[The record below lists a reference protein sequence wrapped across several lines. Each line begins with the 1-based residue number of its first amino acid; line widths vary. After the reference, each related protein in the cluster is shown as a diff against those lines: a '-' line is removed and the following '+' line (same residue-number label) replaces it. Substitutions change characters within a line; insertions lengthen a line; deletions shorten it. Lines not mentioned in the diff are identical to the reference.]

1 MKLPRGIKIGIVA
14 GICAVLTLAVPV
26 IANPGSADDPLITQS
41 YITSVVMP
49 ELEDYVKTEVKKQ
62 VSGGVSITAERF
74 EVISLSAGE
83 KIICENGTELILR
96 MGSAT
101 IIATQK
107 GGLADTTV
115 GVDLANGTQMPSNH
129 LLIVPVADGR
139 GIMAQND
146 VLVMVKG
153 GFDKQ

>member
-1 MKLPRGIKIGIVA
+1 MKLPREIKIGVVA
-14 GICAVLTLAVPV
+14 GLCAVLTLAVPV
-26 IANPGSADDPLITQS
+26 VANPGSADDPLITKS

-49 ELEDYVKTEVKKQ
+49 ELEDYVKAEVKKQ
-62 VSGGVSITAERF
+62 VSGGVSVTAERF

-107 GGLADTTV
+107 GGIADTTA
-115 GVDLANGTQMPSNH
+115 GYDLPNGTQMPSNH

-139 GIMAQND
+139 GIIAQND

-153 GFDKQ
+153 GFEKQ

>member
-1 MKLPRGIKIGIVA
+1 MKLPKGIKIGIVA
-14 GICAVLTLAVPV
+14 GLCAVLILAVPV
-26 IANPGSADDPLITQS
+26 VANPGSADDPLITKS

-49 ELEDYVKTEVKKQ
+49 ELEDYVKAEVKKQ
-62 VSGGVSITAERF
+62 VSGGVSVTAEHF

-107 GGLADTTV
+107 GGLADTTA

-139 GIMAQND
+139 GVMAQND

-153 GFDKQ
+153 GYEKQ

>member
-1 MKLPRGIKIGIVA
+1 MKLRREIKIGIVA
-14 GICAVLTLAVPV
+14 GLCAVFTLAVPV
-26 IANPGSADDPLITQS
+26 VANPGSADDPLITKS
-41 YITSVVMP
+41 YITSTVMP
-49 ELEDYVKTEVKKQ
+49 ELEEYIEDEVKKQ
-62 VSGGVSITAERF
+62 VSGGVSVTAERF

-101 IIATQK
+101 IIATEK
-107 GGLADTTV
+107 GGLADTTA
-115 GVDLANGTQMPSNH
+115 GCDLANGTPMPSNH

-139 GIMAQND
+139 GIVAQND

-153 GFDKQ
+153 DYEKQ

>member
-1 MKLPRGIKIGIVA
+1 MKISSGVKIGITA
-14 GICAVLTLAVPV
+14 GLCAALTLAVPV
-26 IANPGSADDPLITQS
+26 IANPGSEADPLISKS
-41 YITSVVMP
+41 YITSTVMP
-49 ELEDYVKTEVKKQ
+49 QLEDYIEEEVKKQ
-62 VSGGVSITAERF
+62 VSGGVSVSAERF
-74 EVISLSAGE
+74 DVISLSAGE

-107 GGLADTTV
+107 GGIADTTA
-115 GVDLANGTQMPSNH
+115 GCDLADGTPMPSNH

-139 GIMAQND
+139 GIVAHND

-153 GFDKQ
+153 GFKKQ

>member
-14 GICAVLTLAVPV
+14 GLCAVMTLAVPV
-26 IANPGSADDPLITQS
+26 VANPGSADDPLITQS

-49 ELEDYVKTEVKKQ
+49 ELEDYVKAEVKKQ
-62 VSGGVSITAERF
+62 VSGGVSVTAERF

-101 IIATQK
+101 IIATEK
-107 GGLADTTV
+107 GGLADTTA
-115 GVDLANGTQMPSNH
+115 GVDLPNGTQMPSNH

-153 GFDKQ
+153 GYDKQ

>member
-1 MKLPRGIKIGIVA
+1 MKLPREIKIGIVA

-26 IANPGSADDPLITQS
+26 VANPGSADDPLITQS

-49 ELEDYVKTEVKKQ
+49 ELEEYVEAEVKKQ
-62 VSGGVSITAERF
+62 VSDGVSVTAERF

-107 GGLADTTV
+107 GGLADTTA
-115 GVDLANGTQMPSNH
+115 GVDLADGTQMPSNH